1 MISQVPRQVTH
12 EQLKVHSA
20 MGRSKYT
27 QAVIL
32 MICLFRDQG
41 LKQSLLC
48 GSYCT
53 GITSLYYYIK
63 YLQIQTI
70 AEMLVRGMLG
80 ATSIEKITKISA
92 SGRNFLDPLPP
103 PLRKGP
109 YRRKRRYFVP
119 NSNYKVLFFGNF
131 NPPRKPNLID
141 FYN

>member
-48 GSYCT
+48 GSYGT

-63 YLQIQTI
+63 YLQI
-70 AEMLVRGMLG
+70 
-80 ATSIEKITKISA
+80 
-92 SGRNFLDPLPP
+92 
-103 PLRKGP
+103 
-109 YRRKRRYFVP
+109 
-119 NSNYKVLFFGNF
+119 
-131 NPPRKPNLID
+131 
-141 FYN
+141 